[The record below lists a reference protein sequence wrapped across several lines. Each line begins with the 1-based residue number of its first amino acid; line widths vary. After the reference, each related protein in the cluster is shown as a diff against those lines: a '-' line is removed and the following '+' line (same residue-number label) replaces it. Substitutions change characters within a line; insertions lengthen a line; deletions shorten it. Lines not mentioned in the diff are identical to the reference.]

1 MKKENLVFLPLGGTG
16 EIGMNVNL
24 YHYMG
29 KWLMIDCGAGFAD
42 QDIPGVDIIVADI
55 SFIQERKEDLVG
67 ILITHA
73 PIARPEGQFMR
84 SIELISLKKN
94 DVQPLLNDQTYII
107 ITGKGKKER
116 IILFSEKAILALK
129 KYLELQSHDSVWL
142 FPAKKVKRST
152 KDQHTTRT
160 DGKPDFVAV
169 ASAAAVQ
176 SFTSARKKDIEI

>member
-84 SIELISLKKN
+84 SIELISLKKMMSN
-94 DVQPLLNDQTYII
+94 H
-107 ITGKGKKER
+107 
-116 IILFSEKAILALK
+116 F
-129 KYLELQSHDSVWL
+129 
-142 FPAKKVKRST
+142 
-152 KDQHTTRT
+152 
-160 DGKPDFVAV
+160 
-169 ASAAAVQ
+169 
-176 SFTSARKKDIEI
+176 